1 MNRSSG
7 ICFATKQIEVP
18 TWASIPAPGPLPVG
32 VLTCWDQPGRI
43 PRKRVFAC
51 YSPAKWAARCGLTV
65 DEELNLMEDAVRR
78 LKVEYDVFF
87 GGGSKKPPADTEWRV
102 QSLIK
107 KFSDSQKMNFAQ
119 RFKYNSIAQRYALYA
134 DLWRQKMK
142 IKEEGFRRPQDAL
155 LSIAGMRAGSAAPSA
170 PDASAEEPFH
180 IQCSD
185 AEAEPDRVKS
195 LFTAMMEAKQKAGEE
210 AGGASFESFKTFVQ
224 RKTEQIR
231 KDYGCHSVEYTV
243 EVKDGHVKLKA
254 KAKS

>member
-1 MNRSSG
+1 M
-7 ICFATKQIEVP
+7 
-18 TWASIPAPGPLPVG
+18 
-32 VLTCWDQPGRI
+32 
-43 PRKRVFAC
+43 
-51 YSPAKWAARCGLTV
+51 TV
-65 DEELNLMEDAVRR
+65 DEELNLLEDAVRR

-155 LSIAGMRAGSAAPSA
+155 LSIAGLRANEKPSEHA
-170 PDASAEEPFH
+170 HPQTAEEPFR

-185 AEAEPDRVKS
+185 ADAEQERVKK
-195 LFTAMMEAKQKAGEE
+195 LFTAMMEAKQKAGESP
-210 AGGASFESFKTFVQ
+210 ASANFDSFKTFVKT
-224 RKTEQIR
+224 KTEQIR
-231 KDYGCHSVEYTV
+231 KEYRCQSVEYTI
-243 EVKDGHVKLKA
+243 EVKDGQVKLKA